1 MFSAARS
8 GAVEG
13 TVTTRT
19 DVLDE
24 LRTGRQEALDRL
36 FPVVYAELRAI
47 AHRHL
52 APRGNNSLATTE
64 LVHEVYLKLVDQSRA
79 EWKDRAHFFALASV
93 AMRHVLVDRA
103 KLRTTRKRGGPRRQ
117 IPLDDAMLVLDE
129 DALLLLAIDDALTR
143 LSATEPRLAR
153 VVECRFYGGL
163 SEEEIAEAL
172 GVGLRT
178 IERDWAK
185 ARMLLLELLA
195 A

>member
-1 MFSAARS
+1 MP
-8 GAVEG
+8 
-13 TVTTRT
+13 TRT

-24 LRTGRQEALDRL
+24 LRMGRQEALDRL
-36 FPVVYAELRAI
+36 FPVVYRELRAI

-52 APRGNNSLATTE
+52 APRGNHSLATTE

-79 EWKDRAHFFALASV
+79 QWKDRAHFFALASV

-103 KLRTTRKRGGPRRQ
+103 KLRTTRKRGGPQRQ
-117 IPLDDAMLVLDE
+117 VPLGDALLVQDE

-143 LSATEPRLAR
+143 LAAREPRLAR

-185 ARMLLLELLA
+185 ARMLLIELLA

>member
-1 MFSAARS
+1 MFSAAHLRS
-8 GAVEG
+8 VGG
-13 TVTTRT
+13 IMTTRT

-24 LRTGRQEALDRL
+24 LRAGGQEALDRL
-36 FPVVYAELRAI
+36 FPVVYGELRAI

-52 APRGNNSLATTE
+52 SPRGNHSLATTE

-79 EWKDRAHFFALASV
+79 QWKDRAHFFALASV

-103 KLRTTRKRGGPRRQ
+103 KLRTTHKRGGPQHQ
-117 IPLDDAMLVLDE
+117 IPMDDAMVVLDE

-143 LSATEPRLAR
+143 LAATEPRLAR

-185 ARMLLLELLA
+185 ARMLLTELLA